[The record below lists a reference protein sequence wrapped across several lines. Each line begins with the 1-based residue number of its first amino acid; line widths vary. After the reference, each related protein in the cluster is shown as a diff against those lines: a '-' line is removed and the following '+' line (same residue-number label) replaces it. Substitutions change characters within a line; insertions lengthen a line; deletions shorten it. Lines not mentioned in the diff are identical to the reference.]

1 MSLEAGLVSMSS
13 NFIYHNKSQNSDQG
27 NLPRNT
33 VDDQGGL
40 GHSNLIN
47 GDTFDE

>member
-1 MSLEAGLVSMSS
+1 MSS
-13 NFIYHNKSQNSDQG
+13 NFTCHNKSQNSDQG

-40 GHSNLIN
+40 GHDPNLIK